1 MLASRQPAG
10 VIRMSGT
17 FFMTMTL
24 ILEQTFN
31 GLQAGVTLFLVAA
44 GLTLILGIMDFV
56 FLAHGAQVMIGAYA
70 AAAITGATGN
80 FYLGLLLA
88 IPVTFASGYLLEF
101 LIIRHLYQ
109 RDHMEQVLATF
120 GLILFFNEVIRIGF
134 GPAALYSDL
143 PPSLSGFV
151 EILPDTPYPAYR
163 FAVILAGL
171 VLALAIHLFVSRTRV
186 GAMVRAGANNPM
198 MTAALGIN
206 IKILFRLIFATGAC
220 FAGVAG
226 MLLGPLTSVQPGM
239 GEPLLIL
246 SLVVIIIGGIGSVRG
261 AFIAAI
267 IVGLVDTL
275 GRVFLPAL
283 LRLVIDQAAADGAGP
298 ALASMLVYIL
308 MALVLIFRPTGLF
321 PAKGS

>member
-1 MLASRQPAG
+1 
-10 VIRMSGT
+10 
-17 FFMTMTL
+17 MTL

-120 GLILFFNEVIRIGF
+120 GLILFFNELIRIGF

-163 FAVILAGL
+163 LAVILAGL

-186 GAMVRAGANNPM
+186 GAMVRARANNSA

-246 SLVVIIIGGIGSVRG
+246 SVVVIIIGGIGSVRG

-283 LRLVIDQAAADGAGP
+283 LRLIIDQAAADGAGP

-308 MALVLIFRPTGLF
+308 MAMVLIFRPTGLF

>member
-1 MLASRQPAG
+1 
-10 VIRMSGT
+10 
-17 FFMTMTL
+17 MTLTL
-24 ILEQTFN
+24 ILEQAFN

-44 GLTLILGIMDFV
+44 GLTLILGIMDVV

-70 AAAITGATGN
+70 AAAITAATGN
-80 FYLGLLLA
+80 FYIGLLLA
-88 IPVTFASGYLLEF
+88 VPVTFVSGYLLEF
-101 LIIRHLYQ
+101 LLIRHLYR

-120 GLILFFNEVIRIGF
+120 GLILFFNELIRIGF

-151 EILPDTPYPAYR
+151 EILPGTPYPVYR
-163 FAVILAGL
+163 LGVILVGL
-171 VLALAIHLFVSRTRV
+171 ACAVAIHMFVSRTRI
-186 GAMVRAGANNPM
+186 GAMVRAGANNPE

-226 MLLGPLTSVQPGM
+226 MMLGPITAVQPGM

-261 AFIAAI
+261 AFFAAI

-275 GRVFLPAL
+275 GRVFLPAM
-283 LRLVIDQAAADGAGP
+283 LRLVFDQATADGAGP
-298 ALASMLVYIL
+298 AVASMLVYIV
-308 MALVLIFRPTGLF
+308 MAVVLIFRPTGLF
-321 PAKGS
+321 PAKG

>member
-1 MLASRQPAG
+1 
-10 VIRMSGT
+10 
-17 FFMTMTL
+17 MTLTL
-24 ILEQTFN
+24 ILEQAFN

-44 GLTLILGIMDFV
+44 GLTLILGIMDVV

-70 AAAITGATGN
+70 AAAITATTGN
-80 FYLGLLLA
+80 FYIGLLLA
-88 IPVTFASGYLLEF
+88 VPVTFASGYLLEF
-101 LIIRHLYQ
+101 LLIRHLYR

-120 GLILFFNEVIRIGF
+120 GLILFFNELIRIGF

-151 EILPDTPYPAYR
+151 EILPGTPYPVYR
-163 FAVILAGL
+163 LGVILVGL
-171 VLALAIHLFVSRTRV
+171 ACAVAIHMFVSRTRI
-186 GAMVRAGANNPM
+186 GAMVRAGANNPE

-226 MLLGPLTSVQPGM
+226 MMLGPITAVQPGM

-275 GRVFLPAL
+275 GRVFLPAM
-283 LRLVIDQAAADGAGP
+283 LRLVFDQATADGAGP
-298 ALASMLVYIL
+298 AVASMLVYIV
-308 MALVLIFRPTGLF
+308 MAVVLIFRPTGLF
-321 PAKGS
+321 LAKG

>member
-1 MLASRQPAG
+1 
-10 VIRMSGT
+10 MSGA

-101 LIIRHLYQ
+101 LIVRHLYQ

-163 FAVILAGL
+163 LAVILAGL

>member
-1 MLASRQPAG
+1 
-10 VIRMSGT
+10 
-17 FFMTMTL
+17 MTMTL
-24 ILEQTFN
+24 ILEQIFN

-70 AAAITGATGN
+70 AAAISSVTGN

-88 IPVTFASGYLLEF
+88 IPVTFASGYLLEL

-120 GLILFFNEVIRIGF
+120 GLILFFNELIRIGF

-163 FAVILAGL
+163 LAVILVGL

-186 GAMVRAGANNPM
+186 GAMVRAGANNPA

-206 IKILFRLIFATGAC
+206 TKILFRLIFATGAC

-261 AFIAAI
+261 AFVAAI

-283 LRLVIDQAAADGAGP
+283 LRLIIDQAAADGAGP

-308 MALVLIFRPTGLF
+308 MAMVLIFRPTGLF
-321 PAKGS
+321 SARGS

>member
-1 MLASRQPAG
+1 
-10 VIRMSGT
+10 
-17 FFMTMTL
+17 MTLTL
-24 ILEQTFN
+24 ILEQAFN

-44 GLTLILGIMDFV
+44 GLTLILGIMDVV

-70 AAAITGATGN
+70 AAAITSATGN
-80 FYLGLLLA
+80 FYIGLLLA

-101 LIIRHLYQ
+101 LLIRHLYR

-120 GLILFFNEVIRIGF
+120 GLILFFNELIRIGF

-151 EILPDTPYPAYR
+151 EILPGTPYPVYR
-163 FAVILAGL
+163 LGVILVGL
-171 VLALAIHLFVSRTRV
+171 ACAIAIHTFVSRTRI
-186 GAMVRAGANNPM
+186 GAMVRAGANNPE

-206 IKILFRLIFATGAC
+206 VKILFRFIFAAGAC

-226 MLLGPLTSVQPGM
+226 MMLGPITAVQPGM

-275 GRVFLPAL
+275 GRVFLPAM
-283 LRLVIDQAAADGAGP
+283 LRLVVDQATADGAGP
-298 ALASMLVYIL
+298 AVASMLVYIL
-308 MALVLIFRPTGLF
+308 MAVVLIFRPTGLF
-321 PAKGS
+321 PAKG

>member
-1 MLASRQPAG
+1 
-10 VIRMSGT
+10 
-17 FFMTMTL
+17 MTLTL
-24 ILEQTFN
+24 ILEQAFN

-44 GLTLILGIMDFV
+44 GLTLILGIMDVV

-70 AAAITGATGN
+70 AAAITAATGN
-80 FYLGLLLA
+80 FYIGLLLA
-88 IPVTFASGYLLEF
+88 VPVTFASGYLLEF
-101 LIIRHLYQ
+101 LLIRHLYR

-120 GLILFFNEVIRIGF
+120 GLILFFNELIRIGF

-151 EILPDTPYPAYR
+151 EILPGTPYPVYR
-163 FAVILAGL
+163 LGVILVGL
-171 VLALAIHLFVSRTRV
+171 ACAVAIHMFVSRTRI
-186 GAMVRAGANNPM
+186 GAMVRAGANNPE

-226 MLLGPLTSVQPGM
+226 MMLGPITAVQPGM

-275 GRVFLPAL
+275 GRVFLPEM
-283 LRLVIDQAAADGAGP
+283 LRLVVDQSVADGAGP

-308 MALVLIFRPTGLF
+308 MAVVLIFRPTGLF
-321 PAKGS
+321 PAKG

>member
-1 MLASRQPAG
+1 
-10 VIRMSGT
+10 
-17 FFMTMTL
+17 MTLTL
-24 ILEQTFN
+24 ILEQAFN

-44 GLTLILGIMDFV
+44 GLTLILGIMDVV

-70 AAAITGATGN
+70 AVAITAATGN
-80 FYLGLLLA
+80 FYTGLLLA
-88 IPVTFASGYLLEF
+88 VPVTFASGYLLEF
-101 LIIRHLYQ
+101 LLIRHLYR

-120 GLILFFNEVIRIGF
+120 GLILFFNELIRIGF

-151 EILPDTPYPAYR
+151 EILPGTPYPVYR
-163 FAVILAGL
+163 LGVILVGL
-171 VLALAIHLFVSRTRV
+171 ACAVAIHMFVSRTRI
-186 GAMVRAGANNPM
+186 GAMVRAGANNPE

-226 MLLGPLTSVQPGM
+226 MMLGPITAVQPGM

-275 GRVFLPAL
+275 GRVFLPAM
-283 LRLVIDQAAADGAGP
+283 LRLVVDQATADGAGP
-298 ALASMLVYIL
+298 AVASMLVYIV
-308 MALVLIFRPTGLF
+308 MAVVLIFRPTGLF
-321 PAKGS
+321 PAKG

>member
-1 MLASRQPAG
+1 
-10 VIRMSGT
+10 
-17 FFMTMTL
+17 MTLTL
-24 ILEQTFN
+24 ILEQAFN

-44 GLTLILGIMDFV
+44 GLTLILGIMDVV

-70 AAAITGATGN
+70 AAAITAATGN
-80 FYLGLLLA
+80 FYIGLLLA
-88 IPVTFASGYLLEF
+88 VPVTFASGYLLEF
-101 LIIRHLYQ
+101 LLIRHLYR

-120 GLILFFNEVIRIGF
+120 GLILFFNELIRIGF

-151 EILPDTPYPAYR
+151 EILPGTPYPVYR
-163 FAVILAGL
+163 LGVILVGL
-171 VLALAIHLFVSRTRV
+171 TCAIAIHMFVSRTRI
-186 GAMVRAGANNPM
+186 GAMVRAGANNPE

-226 MLLGPLTSVQPGM
+226 MMLGPITAVQPGM
-239 GEPLLIL
+239 GEPLLIQ

-275 GRVFLPAL
+275 GRVFLPAM
-283 LRLVIDQAAADGAGP
+283 LRLVFDQATADGAGP
-298 ALASMLVYIL
+298 AVASMLVYII
-308 MALVLIFRPTGLF
+308 MAVVLIFRPTGLF
-321 PAKGS
+321 PAKG

>member
-1 MLASRQPAG
+1 
-10 VIRMSGT
+10 
-17 FFMTMTL
+17 MTMTL
-24 ILEQTFN
+24 ILEQIFN

-70 AAAITGATGN
+70 AAVITSVTGN

-88 IPVTFASGYLLEF
+88 IPVTFASGYLLE
-101 LIIRHLYQ
+101 LVIIRHLYQ

-120 GLILFFNEVIRIGF
+120 GLILFFNELIRIGF

-163 FAVILAGL
+163 LAVILAGL

-186 GAMVRAGANNPM
+186 GAMVRAGANNPA

-283 LRLVIDQAAADGAGP
+283 LRLIIEQAAADGAGP

-308 MALVLIFRPTGLF
+308 MAMVLIFRPTGLF
-321 PAKGS
+321 SARGS

>member
-1 MLASRQPAG
+1 
-10 VIRMSGT
+10 
-17 FFMTMTL
+17 MTMTL

-120 GLILFFNEVIRIGF
+120 GLILFFNELIRIGF

-163 FAVILAGL
+163 LAVILAGL

>member
-1 MLASRQPAG
+1 
-10 VIRMSGT
+10 MSGA

-163 FAVILAGL
+163 LAVILAGL

-275 GRVFLPAL
+275 GRVFLPSL

>member
-1 MLASRQPAG
+1 
-10 VIRMSGT
+10 
-17 FFMTMTL
+17 MTL
-24 ILEQTFN
+24 TFILEQAFN
-31 GLQAGVTLFLVAA
+31 GLQAGVALFLVAA
-44 GLTLILGIMDFV
+44 GLTLILGIMDVV

-70 AAAITGATGN
+70 AAAITAATGN
-80 FYLGLLLA
+80 FYIGLLLA
-88 IPVTFASGYLLEF
+88 VPVTFASGYLLEF
-101 LIIRHLYQ
+101 LLIRHLYR

-120 GLILFFNEVIRIGF
+120 GLILFFNELIRIGF

-151 EILPDTPYPAYR
+151 EILPGTPYPVYR
-163 FAVILAGL
+163 LGVILVGL
-171 VLALAIHLFVSRTRV
+171 ACAVAIHMFVSRTRI
-186 GAMVRAGANNPM
+186 GAMVRAGANNPE

-226 MLLGPLTSVQPGM
+226 MMLGPITAVQPGM

-275 GRVFLPAL
+275 GRVFLPAM
-283 LRLVIDQAAADGAGP
+283 LRLVVDQATADGAGP
-298 ALASMLVYIL
+298 AVASMLVYIV
-308 MALVLIFRPTGLF
+308 MAVVLIFRPTGLF
-321 PAKGS
+321 PAKG

>member
-1 MLASRQPAG
+1 
-10 VIRMSGT
+10 
-17 FFMTMTL
+17 MTITL
-24 ILEQTFN
+24 ILEQAFN

-70 AAAITGATGN
+70 AAAITGVTGN
-80 FYLGLLLA
+80 FYLGLALS
-88 IPVTFASGYLLEF
+88 IPLTFASGYLLEF
-101 LIIRHLYQ
+101 LIIRHLYR

-120 GLILFFNEVIRIGF
+120 GLILFFNELIRISF

-151 EILPDTPYPAYR
+151 EILPETPYPAYR
-163 FAVILAGL
+163 LGVIAVGL
-171 VLALAIHLFVSRTRV
+171 SCALAIHLFVARTRI
-186 GAMVRAGANNPM
+186 GAMVRAGANNPE
-198 MTAALGIN
+198 MTSALGVN

-226 MLLGPLTSVQPGM
+226 MLLGPLTAVQPGM

-267 IVGLVDTL
+267 VVGLVDTM
-275 GRVFLPAL
+275 GRVFLPAA
-283 LRLVIDQAAADGAGP
+283 LRLVVDQSTADGAGP

-308 MALVLIFRPTGLF
+308 MAIVLIFRPTGLF
-321 PAKGS
+321 PAKG

>member
-1 MLASRQPAG
+1 
-10 VIRMSGT
+10 
-17 FFMTMTL
+17 MTLTL
-24 ILEQTFN
+24 ILEQAFN

-44 GLTLILGIMDFV
+44 GLTLILGIMDVV

-70 AAAITGATGN
+70 AAAITAATGN
-80 FYLGLLLA
+80 FYIGLLLA
-88 IPVTFASGYLLEF
+88 VLVTFASGYLLEF
-101 LIIRHLYQ
+101 LLIRHLYR

-120 GLILFFNEVIRIGF
+120 GLILFFNELIRIGF

-151 EILPDTPYPAYR
+151 EILPGTPYPVYR
-163 FAVILAGL
+163 LGVILVGL
-171 VLALAIHLFVSRTRV
+171 ACAVAIHMFVSRTRI
-186 GAMVRAGANNPM
+186 GAMVRAGANNPE

-226 MLLGPLTSVQPGM
+226 MMLGPITAVQPGM

-275 GRVFLPAL
+275 GRVFLPAM
-283 LRLVIDQAAADGAGP
+283 LRLVVDQATADGAGP
-298 ALASMLVYIL
+298 AVASMLVYIV
-308 MALVLIFRPTGLF
+308 MAVVLIFRPTGLF
-321 PAKGS
+321 PAKG

>member
-1 MLASRQPAG
+1 
-10 VIRMSGT
+10 
-17 FFMTMTL
+17 MTLTL
-24 ILEQTFN
+24 ILEQAFN

-44 GLTLILGIMDFV
+44 GLTLILGIMDVV

-70 AAAITGATGN
+70 AAAIAAATGN
-80 FYLGLLLA
+80 FYIGLLLA
-88 IPVTFASGYLLEF
+88 VPVTFASGYLLEF
-101 LIIRHLYQ
+101 LLIRHLYR

-120 GLILFFNEVIRIGF
+120 GLILFFNELIRIGF

-151 EILPDTPYPAYR
+151 EILPGTPYPVYR
-163 FAVILAGL
+163 LGVILVGL
-171 VLALAIHLFVSRTRV
+171 ACAVAIHMFVSRTRI
-186 GAMVRAGANNPM
+186 GAMVRAGANNPE

-226 MLLGPLTSVQPGM
+226 MMLGPITAVQPGM

-275 GRVFLPAL
+275 GRVFLPAM
-283 LRLVIDQAAADGAGP
+283 LRLVFDQATADGAGP
-298 ALASMLVYIL
+298 AVASMLVYIV
-308 MALVLIFRPTGLF
+308 MAVVLIFRPTGLF
-321 PAKGS
+321 LAKG

>member
-1 MLASRQPAG
+1 
-10 VIRMSGT
+10 
-17 FFMTMTL
+17 MTMTL
-24 ILEQTFN
+24 ILEQIFN

-70 AAAITGATGN
+70 AAAITSVTGN

-88 IPVTFASGYLLEF
+88 IPVTFASGYLLEL

-120 GLILFFNEVIRIGF
+120 GLILFFNELIRIGF

-151 EILPDTPYPAYR
+151 EILPNTPYPAYR
-163 FAVILAGL
+163 LAVILAGL
-171 VLALAIHLFVSRTRV
+171 VLALAIYLFVSRTRV
-186 GAMVRAGANNPM
+186 GAMVRAGANNPA

-283 LRLVIDQAAADGAGP
+283 LRLIIDQAAADGAGP

-308 MALVLIFRPTGLF
+308 MAMVLMFRPTGLF
-321 PAKGS
+321 PVKGS

>member
-1 MLASRQPAG
+1 M
-10 VIRMSGT
+10 T
-17 FFMTMTL
+17 FTL

-56 FLAHGAQVMIGAYA
+56 FLAHGVQVMIGAYF
-70 AAAITGATGN
+70 AAAITAASGN
-80 FYLGLLLA
+80 FYLGILFA
-88 IPVTFASGYLLEF
+88 IPLTFASGYVLEF
-101 LIIRHLYQ
+101 LVIRHLY
-109 RDHMEQVLATF
+109 RRNHMEQVLATF
-120 GLILFFNEVIRIGF
+120 GLIMFFNELIRVGF

-143 PPSLSGFV
+143 PPSLLGFV
-151 EILPDTPYPAYR
+151 EILPNTPYPAYR
-163 FAVILAGL
+163 LGVIGVGLAC
-171 VLALAIHLFVSRTRV
+171 ALAIYLFVSSTRT
-186 GAMVRAGANNPM
+186 GAMVRAGANNPE
-198 MTAALGIN
+198 MTAALGVN

-226 MLLGPLTSVQPGM
+226 MLLGPLTAVQPGM

-275 GRVFLPAL
+275 GRVFLPGL
-283 LRLVIDQAAADGAGP
+283 LRLVFDQATADGAGP

-308 MALVLIFRPTGLF
+308 MAVVLIFRPTGLF
-321 PAKGS
+321 PAKG

>member
-1 MLASRQPAG
+1 
-10 VIRMSGT
+10 
-17 FFMTMTL
+17 MTLTL

-70 AAAITGATGN
+70 AAAITAATGN

-88 IPVTFASGYLLEF
+88 IPLTFASGYLLEF
-101 LIIRHLYQ
+101 LIIRHLYG
-109 RDHMEQVLATF
+109 REHMEQVLATF

-134 GPAALYSDL
+134 GPAALFSDL
-143 PPSLSGFV
+143 PPSLTGFV
-151 EILPDTPYPAYR
+151 QILPDTPYPVYR
-163 FAVILAGL
+163 LGVILVGL
-171 VLALAIHLFVSRTRV
+171 ACALGIHLFVSKTRV
-186 GAMVRAGANNPM
+186 GAMVRAGANNPE

-206 IKILFRLIFATGAC
+206 IKILFRLIFAVGAC
-220 FAGVAG
+220 LAGVAG
-226 MLLGPLTSVQPGM
+226 MMLGPLTAVQPGM

-275 GRVFLPAL
+275 GRVFLPAM
-283 LRLVIDQAAADGAGP
+283 LRLVVDQATADGAGP

-308 MALVLIFRPTGLF
+308 MAVVLIFRPTGLF
-321 PAKGS
+321 PAKG

>member
-1 MLASRQPAG
+1 
-10 VIRMSGT
+10 
-17 FFMTMTL
+17 MTSTL

-56 FLAHGAQVMIGAYA
+56 FLAHGAQVMISAYF
-70 AAAITGATGN
+70 AAAITAASGN
-80 FYLGLLLA
+80 FYLGILLA
-88 IPVTFASGYLLEF
+88 IPLTFASGYVLEF
-101 LIIRHLYQ
+101 LVIQHLYR

-120 GLILFFNEVIRIGF
+120 GLILFFNELIRIGF

-163 FAVILAGL
+163 LGVIGVGLAC
-171 VLALAIHLFVSRTRV
+171 ALAIHLFVSRTRI
-186 GAMVRAGANNPM
+186 GAMVRAGANNPE
-198 MTAALGIN
+198 MTAALGVN
-206 IKILFRLIFATGAC
+206 IRILFRLIFAAGAC

-226 MLLGPLTSVQPGM
+226 MLLGPLTAVQPGM

-275 GRVFLPAL
+275 GRVFLPGL
-283 LRLVIDQAAADGAGP
+283 LRLVFDQATADGAGP

-308 MALVLIFRPTGLF
+308 MAVVLIFRPTGLF
-321 PAKGS
+321 PAKG

>member
-1 MLASRQPAG
+1 
-10 VIRMSGT
+10 
-17 FFMTMTL
+17 MTMTL

-163 FAVILAGL
+163 LAVILAGL

-283 LRLVIDQAAADGAGP
+283 LRLIIDQAAADGAGP

-308 MALVLIFRPTGLF
+308 MAMVLMFRPTGLF
-321 PAKGS
+321 PVKGS